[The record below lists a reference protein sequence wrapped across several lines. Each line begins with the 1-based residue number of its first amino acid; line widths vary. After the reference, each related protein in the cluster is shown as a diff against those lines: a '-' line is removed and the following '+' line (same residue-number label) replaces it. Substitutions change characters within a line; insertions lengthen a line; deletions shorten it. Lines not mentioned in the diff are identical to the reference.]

1 MTTKEVITQLRSLV
15 SEAEYRLEKADELE
29 KEDPEYVFLKDK
41 VALEYA
47 IALIKKNEARKTVK
61 DPISL
66 TIITDAFEFLAK
78 QDMPSAWT
86 PTETKA
92 IYQFLMELQ
101 ERRKE

>member
-1 MTTKEVITQLRSLV
+1 MKTKEVITQLESLV
-15 SEAEYRLEKADELE
+15 SEAEYNLERSE
-29 KEDPEYVFLKDK
+29 EDVFLKDK

>member
-1 MTTKEVITQLRSLV
+1 MFV
-15 SEAEYRLEKADELE
+15 
-29 KEDPEYVFLKDK
+29 KDK

-92 IYQFLMELQ
+92 IYRFLMELQ

>member
-1 MTTKEVITQLRSLV
+1 MKT
-15 SEAEYRLEKADELE
+15 
-29 KEDPEYVFLKDK
+29 
-41 VALEYA
+41 
-47 IALIKKNEARKTVK
+47 NEARKTVK

>member
-1 MTTKEVITQLRSLV
+1 MTTKEVITQLESLV
-15 SEAEYRLEKADELE
+15 SEAEYNLEKSDE
-29 KEDPEYVFLKDK
+29 DVFLKDK

-47 IALIKKNEARKTVK
+47 IALIKKNEARKGTK
-61 DPISL
+61 DLINL